1 MKPLVFL
8 FTRSFV
14 NGIRRSLSSPKRLLG
29 VIFFVGYYLL
39 LLRPRFGREP
49 SLPTHG
55 ELPQFDVPPLAAI
68 DAIVFAGFVGLTLLL
83 SLSLF
88 SSQAGFKQADV
99 DVLFPTPVSPRL
111 LVVFRLLRDYLLTLV
126 FPLLMLLFAWR
137 PIGAGWTSLF
147 RGLPNPDSA
156 GLVGR
161 AAGASYILMSMG
173 FVALGYAMGIFFN
186 RPEERFQRYRRWVGW
201 SMFGFV
207 AALAVFVVA
216 RIRSAGNAADLVEL
230 AQSPLLRIVFFV
242 ATGATDLTMAPLT
255 GSWLQAT
262 LGGALLLGMVAI
274 GVILSL
280 RQADFIYEQ
289 AAIKAAEVNSAR
301 VLQQKGDTY
310 GMVAEMARSGR
321 IRAGKRS
328 WIHRWRPRGALALVW
343 KEYLLQARS
352 SRAFYWLFP
361 TIALW
366 LAVLPGLTAGS
377 GIPTGSILLLT
388 QLMMV
393 FVATA
398 VLSQGGYIE
407 MLRRVD
413 LQKPLPFRPGTII
426 FYEVLSKSALAIVTC
441 VVGLFAGLVVTP
453 SIWAQAVAGLI
464 GLPTLAVL
472 LASVFCLVIVMFPDV
487 EDPTQRGFRGLVNL
501 LGIVLFC
508 GPSIALYGLLLFMG
522 LPPILAALPVG
533 ALNIVIAIGAAGVAG
548 QLYAS
553 FNPSE

>member
-14 NGIRRSLSSPKRLLG
+14 NGVKRSLSSPRRLLG
-29 VIFFVGYYLL
+29 LIFFVGYYLL
-39 LLRPRFGREP
+39 LFRPRFGSEP
-49 SLPTHG
+49 SLPSNAQ
-55 ELPQFDVPPLAAI
+55 LPQFEVPPIAAI

-88 SSQAGFKQADV
+88 SYQAGFKPADV
-99 DVLFPTPVSPRL
+99 DVLFPTPVSPR
-111 LVVFRLLRDYLLTLV
+111 VMVGFRLLRDYLLTLV
-126 FPLLMLLFAWR
+126 LPLLMLLFMWR
-137 PIGAGWTSLF
+137 PIGSGWASLF

-161 AAGASYILMSMG
+161 AAGASYILMAMA

-186 RPEERFQRYRRWVGW
+186 RPEEQFQRYKRLCGW
-201 SMFGFV
+201 SLFG
-207 AALAVFVVA
+207 VFVVLA
-216 RIRSAGNAADLVEL
+216 AFVVFRVRSAGSTAELVDL
-230 AQSPLLRIVFFV
+230 AQSPLLRIGFFI

-255 GSWLQAT
+255 GSWIQAAF
-262 LGGALLLGMVAI
+262 GGFLLVGMVAV
-274 GVILSL
+274 GVIFSL
-280 RQADFIYEQ
+280 RQAGFIYEQ
-289 AAIKAAEVNSAR
+289 AALKASEVNSAR
-301 VLQQKGDTY
+301 TLQQRGDTY
-310 GMVAEMARSGR
+310 GIIAEQARTGR
-321 IRAGKRS
+321 IKAGKKS
-328 WIHRWRPRGALALVW
+328 WIHRWRPQGGLALVW

-361 TIALW
+361 GIALW
-366 LAVLPGLTAGS
+366 LAVLPGLLSSPRTPIG
-377 GIPTGSILLLT
+377 PILVLT

-441 VVGLFAGLVVTP
+441 LVGLVAGMIVTP
-453 SIWAQAVAGLI
+453 SLWPHAVAGLI
-464 GLPTLAVL
+464 GLPTVALL
-472 LASVFCLVIVMFPDV
+472 LASVFCLVIVLFPDV

-508 GPSIALYGLLLFMG
+508 GPSIALYSLLLFMG
-522 LPPILAALPVG
+522 LPPALAAIPVG
-533 ALNIVIAIGAAGVAG
+533 ALNIVIAVGATALAGN
-548 QLYAS
+548 LYAS